1 METPFEL
8 SSIWNIRKS
17 DPSVIFFNNIWPTLP
32 QLAISSKF
40 QGCFLDKRTFLVE
53 KTITLRREIKIYNKN
68 SSPLEN
74 DKMMLN
80 LQAAMKLV
88 DIYIAMVF
96 LIV

>member
-1 METPFEL
+1 M
-8 SSIWNIRKS
+8 
-17 DPSVIFFNNIWPTLP
+17 
-32 QLAISSKF
+32 
-40 QGCFLDKRTFLVE
+40 E